1 MVRVSKLMIS
11 DQISREGAKARSSG
25 QSEPGSTFL
34 FLLRAFAPSRE
45 TKSRLIHRILL
56 FLALATSLQASSTLL
71 HQTSFDGGLYWS
83 RTIIS
88 MWIADGLPLHVMAY
102 HQTKTNSFEN
112 SASSSWKIL
121 GLETWLVCDEKNK
134 LAWHSPAGTTVF
146 FNRDQALAQGSVK
159 SEGCELTIVSED
171 KYVVTDDNSRKWVYN
186 RGSLAR
192 VHLANGGTLSFKC
205 SNGLIREIANKGKV
219 LLHVEQEGFALLL
232 HVQQQKIATIGY
244 DTTGRL
250 IESITFEDAKR
261 PPLNFSH
268 KNENLVSITE
278 SNAVTHEFAWKK
290 VSFLKRGLSVLLY
303 PYYLYSDG
311 RHTYSHGFHF
321 GVAKIT
327 ATNAAGS
334 RETKT
339 YNLKTRVITDG
350 KAPAKTE
357 K

>member
-171 KYVVTDDNSRKWVYN
+171 EYVVTDDNSRKWVYN

-205 SNGLIREIANKGKV
+205 SNGLIREITNKNEV
-219 LLHVEQEGFALLL
+219 LLNIEQQGRALLL
-232 HVQQQKIATIGY
+232 YARQQKIATVGY

-250 IESITFEDAKR
+250 IESITFEDTKR
-261 PPLNFSH
+261 PSLKFTY
-268 KNENLVSITE
+268 KNGNLTAITE
-278 SNAVTHEFAWKK
+278 GDEVAHTFVWKK
-290 VSFLKRGLSVLLY
+290 VGFLKRGLTLLLY
-303 PYYLYSDG
+303 PCYLYSDG
-311 RHTYSHGFHF
+311 RHTYSHGFYF
-321 GVAKIT
+321 GVAKMT
-327 ATNAAGS
+327 ATDASGVC
-334 RETKT
+334 ETKT
-339 YNLKTRVITDG
+339 YNLKTRAITDR
-350 KAPAKTE
+350 K
-357 K
+357 